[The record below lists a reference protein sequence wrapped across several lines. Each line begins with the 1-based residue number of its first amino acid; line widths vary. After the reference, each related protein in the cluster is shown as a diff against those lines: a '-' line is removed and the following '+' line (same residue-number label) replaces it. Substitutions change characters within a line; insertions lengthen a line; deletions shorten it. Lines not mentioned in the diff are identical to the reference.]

1 MTALFA
7 FLHHLAAFA
16 LVGAIAVEFALAR
29 GSLDAASARK
39 LLAADAVLG
48 AAAGLLLVVG
58 LLRVFLFEKGAN
70 YYFHNGF
77 FILKL
82 ALFIGLGLLSIVPTR
97 EFLSWRAALKAGRAP
112 APEPQRMTPDPPG
125 AALGAGW
132 DRRHP
137 ALRRADGPRHRQLRL
152 TRPSGRNLLRRCGH
166 CGLSGRARRPEAADA
181 PLDPGPL
188 RPSRPA
194 PLGGACAAGAGGAA
208 ASRA

>member
-82 ALFIGLGLLSIVPTR
+82 AFFIGLGLLSIVPTH
-97 EFLSWRAALKAGRAP
+97 EFLSWRTALKAGRAP
-112 APEPQRMTPDPPG
+112 APEPQRMTRIRRVLHWELVG
-125 AALGAGW
+125 IVVILLCAALM
-132 DRRHP
+132 
-137 ALRRADGPRHRQLRL
+137 
-152 TRPSGRNLLRRCGH
+152 
-166 CGLSGRARRPEAADA
+166 AR
-181 PLDPGPL
+181 GIG
-188 RPSRPA
+188 SF
-194 PLGGACAAGAGGAA
+194 G
-208 ASRA
+208 